1 VVSEPPAL
9 AERAVAVAGWLRAHP
24 DVEAGPSVRAA
35 IAFADLAG
43 RWRELAGSDDLLP
56 PALVA
61 LAHRLRVRPG
71 ADADELVRLAL
82 LDTAGA
88 GEAVESDEQRRP
100 EASQPAHGFDVAVVS
115 RMHAPG
121 RPDVPPEHRHYGDDE
136 ARRLIDEL
144 FPAGPPEPAGPGVVP
159 TRPGRRGMGDEAL
172 APRPVR
178 SGDRARELS
187 VRASVRA
194 ALRTP
199 GRRAGA
205 GNCESGSTSAVPADS
220 QNGISVTP
228 GHLRTAPRQ
237 PVAAYDVVLVLDASA
252 SMGAAERP
260 VVVPAA
266 TALARAL
273 VRAGHRVGAVAFSE
287 EAVVARALSRAPDP
301 LPGEGY
307 AFAHATNVEAGIDA
321 GRILLHRQGDPDAR
335 PNLLLL
341 TDAEATSHSGSDEA
355 WGPDGP
361 PLGMAGFNRLLQGA
375 GADAARRA
383 ALLAATRARRA
394 GITVSVIYPDDRADV
409 AFAHTLA
416 AAGGGQ
422 ARRLR

>member
-1 VVSEPPAL
+1 MVTPAL

-35 IAFADLAG
+35 LAFADLAG

-61 LAHRLRVRPG
+61 LPHRLRVRPG

-82 LDTAGA
+82 FETAGVA
-88 GEAVESDEQRRP
+88 GPAEAAEQRRP
-100 EASQPAHGFDVAVVS
+100 EASRSAQGFDVAVVS

-121 RPDVPPEHRHYGDDE
+121 APDVPPEDRHYSDDE
-136 ARRLIDEL
+136 ARRRIDEL
-144 FPAGPPEPAGPGVVP
+144 FPPGAAEPAGPGVVP

-172 APRPVR
+172 APRKVR
-178 SGDRARELS
+178 AGDRSRELS
-187 VRASVRA
+187 VRATVRA
-194 ALRTP
+194 AVR
-199 GRRAGA
+199 GA
-205 GNCESGSTSAVPADS
+205 GTLS
-220 QNGISVTP
+220 P

-237 PVAAYDVVLVLDASA
+237 PVTAYDVVLVLDASA
-252 SMGAAERP
+252 SMGAVERP
-260 VVVPAA
+260 VVAPAA

-301 LPGEGY
+301 LPEGGY

-321 GRILLHRQGDPDAR
+321 GRILLHRQADPDAR
-335 PNLLLL
+335 PHLLLL

-383 ALLAATRARRA
+383 ALLAAIRARRA
-394 GITVSVIYPDDRADV
+394 GITVSVVYPDDRADV
-409 AFAHTLA
+409 DFAHTLA